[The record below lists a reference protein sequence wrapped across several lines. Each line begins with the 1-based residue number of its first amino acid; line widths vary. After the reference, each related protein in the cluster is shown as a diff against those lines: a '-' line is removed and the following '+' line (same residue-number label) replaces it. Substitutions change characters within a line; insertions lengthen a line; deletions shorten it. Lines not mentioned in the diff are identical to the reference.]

1 MVAQVLVLLGEKP
14 NVLIYAKRP
23 AYLIK
28 EMKTTEVF
36 FNFVVPLK
44 WNLKMISDPGPFCFT
59 KSSGSLTKML
69 SSGTLSVGLTDAIS
83 GDSIPGATAGGF
95 SEKIACSPG
104 CE

>member
-36 FNFVVPLK
+36 LILLFPYD
-44 WNLKMISDPGPFCFT
+44 LKMISDPGPFCFT

>member
-14 NVLIYAKRP
+14 NVRIYTKRP

-28 EMKTTEVF
+28 EMETTEVF
-36 FNFVVPLK
+36 LILLFPYD
-44 WNLKMISDPGPFCFT
+44 LKMISDPRPFCFT

-69 SSGTLSVGLTDAIS
+69 SSGTFSVGLTDAIS
-83 GDSIPGATAGGF
+83 SDSIPGATAGSF
-95 SEKIACSPG
+95 SEKIARSPG

>member
-28 EMKTTEVF
+28 EMETTEAF
-36 FNFVVPLK
+36 LILLFPYD
-44 WNLKMISDPGPFCFT
+44 LKMISDPRPFCFT

-83 GDSIPGATAGGF
+83 SDSIPGATAGGF
-95 SEKIACSPG
+95 NEKIACSPG

>member
-23 AYLIK
+23 AYIK
-28 EMKTTEVF
+28 EMETTEVF
-36 FNFVVPLK
+36 LILLFPYD
-44 WNLKMISDPGPFCFT
+44 LKMISDPGPFCFT

-83 GDSIPGATAGGF
+83 SDSIPGATAGGF